1 MAQDLSA
8 SLATKFQAILD
19 EVYKAS
25 SLTARMDSISKPVD
39 FAGASTVKVLATS
52 MVGLADYV
60 RETGYI
66 AGDVTLTWQ
75 SLALAISRGR
85 EFSIDRM
92 DNEETLGMAFG
103 TLAGEF
109 IRTQVVPEI
118 DAYRFGKYA
127 SAGTGNE
134 IAATTYTSSTILAG
148 LDEAKADLNA
158 DSVPE
163 EGRLLY
169 ISDSCKGFLE
179 QAVTRMLGN
188 ENSVDRRVGTF
199 DGMPVIMVPQSRF
212 YLTVALTAGS
222 ATTGGFAGTYPLN
235 FMIIHPSAVVQV
247 AKFADLK
254 VFSPDMNQSKDAW
267 KIQYRLYHDAF
278 VLTNK
283 LNGISYCHKVA
294 A

>member
-1 MAQDLSA
+1 MTQDLSSA
-8 SLATKFQAILD
+8 LVTKFQAILD

-25 SLTARMDSISKPVD
+25 SVTARMDSLAKPVD
-39 FAGASTVKVLATS
+39 FAGAATVKVLATS
-52 MVGLADYV
+52 MVGLSDYV

-75 SLALAISRGR
+75 TLLLAISRGR

-92 DNEETLGMAFG
+92 DDEETLGMAFG
-103 TLAGEF
+103 KLAGEF

-118 DAYRFGKYA
+118 DAYRFYKYA
-127 SAGTGNE
+127 VGTGNE
-134 IAATTYTSSTILAG
+134 ITATTFTSSTILAG
-148 LDEAKADLNA
+148 LDEAKAKLNE

-163 EGRLLY
+163 EGRLLF

-212 YLTVALTAGS
+212 YQTVALTAGS
-222 ATTGGFAGTYPLN
+222 ATTGGFVGTYPLN
-235 FMIIHPSAVVQV
+235 FMVIHPSAVVQV

-254 VFSPDMNQSKDAW
+254 IFSPDVNQSRDAW
-267 KIQYRLYHDAF
+267 KMQYRLYHDAF